1 MDKPKGGRG
10 KKVPYNSCT
19 VRIPVDLKETVES
32 LVENYRQF
40 ILEGIESK
48 SNDIPPIEEIK
59 ELSKQLL
66 KGRKTKKDIVIKLV
80 MSIYKV
86 TLTDEDLL

>member
-10 KKVPYNSCT
+10 KKVPYNSVT
-19 VRIPVDLKETVES
+19 VRVPEDLKESVET
-32 LVENYRQF
+32 LVNDYRQF

-48 SNDIPPIEEIK
+48 TSSIPSIDEIK